1 MSDSTSSTRQTVSV
15 GKETGAAKSGYNN
28 DIEVTSSYDGN
39 DVEYYNTAHTY
50 QGSSNKNV
58 PCCNVNE
65 HDNNYFQNETSFSS
79 IQSDVVNSVSSRV
92 ENSAL
97 QRTLQSDQ
105 TEFTQRERSDRES
118 NSESQSENYFVLI
131 KEDNHSHDDLIGQSP
146 KERPRVEIPET
157 ESEYVEIMGHESDRN
172 SNIHQGRSISSTYQQ
187 TSHDENS
194 DDMYFVLE
202 KQ

>member
-50 QGSSNKNV
+50 EGSFNKNV
-58 PCCNVNE
+58 QCCNVNK
-65 HDNNYFQNETSFSS
+65 HDNKQSQNETNVSS
-79 IQSDVVNSVSSRV
+79 IQSYEVNSVSSRI
-92 ENSAL
+92 ENSAP
-97 QRTLQSDQ
+97 QRTLPSDQ

-131 KEDNHSHDDLIGQSP
+131 KEDKHSHGDTISQSP
-146 KERPRVEIPET
+146 RERPRVEIPET
-157 ESEYVEIMGHESDRN
+157 EREYVEIMGQESDGN
-172 SNIHQGRSISSTYQQ
+172 SHIRQGRSISSTCHQ
-187 TSHDENS
+187 TSYDENS
-194 DDMYFVLE
+194 DMYFVLE